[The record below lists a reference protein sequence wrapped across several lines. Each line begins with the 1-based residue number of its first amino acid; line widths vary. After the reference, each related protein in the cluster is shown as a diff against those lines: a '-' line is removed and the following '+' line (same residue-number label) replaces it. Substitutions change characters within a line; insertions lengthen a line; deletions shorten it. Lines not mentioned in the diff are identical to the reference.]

1 MMIEQ
6 GYVVRHADMSLGRA
20 EAVLARWPGYRL
32 QLQVSESGGGTL
44 VRVSALSG
52 SQPIPLC
59 AGPVAGGVTKQI
71 RRVTVTLAV
80 AKQWRWMK
88 GAALAVGLGLASGEV
103 WAHPHGWIDLSMR
116 VITNEAGEATGVH
129 QTWRMDP
136 FYSLVV
142 FEELQQVPG
151 ASLEEGLDQLGS
163 DIRNN
168 LVPQHYFTELRIN
181 RQRQAFGE
189 VTEYTAMER
198 DGRLT
203 FMFILPWRALSR
215 CKATCWSTRSLTLPI
230 TSKWCMKPITMAPA
244 RGAGVEW

>member
-1 MMIEQ
+1 M
-6 GYVVRHADMSLGRA
+6 
-20 EAVLARWPGYRL
+20 
-32 QLQVSESGGGTL
+32 
-44 VRVSALSG
+44 
-52 SQPIPLC
+52 
-59 AGPVAGGVTKQI
+59 
-71 RRVTVTLAV
+71 TLAV

-203 FMFILPWRALSR
+203 FMFILPLESPQPLQGNVLEYQVFDPTYYLEVVHEADNDGPSKGALVLNGEP
-215 CKATCWSTRSLTLPI
+215 TCELSIIEADPDPEMVLQAALLDVDEEGEPGLGRHFAETGRVD
-230 TSKWCMKPITMAPA
+230 C
-244 RGAGVEW
+244 R